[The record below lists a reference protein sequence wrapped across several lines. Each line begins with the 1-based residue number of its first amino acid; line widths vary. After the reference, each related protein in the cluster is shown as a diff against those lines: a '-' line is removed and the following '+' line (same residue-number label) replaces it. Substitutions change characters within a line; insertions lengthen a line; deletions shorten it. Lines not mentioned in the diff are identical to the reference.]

1 MKFDRTLPRALVHRA
16 AVAEVFLTD
25 AERRGEDEVVLA
37 AQLPRL
43 HAFYDDTLGARAGH
57 DPMMLLEAC
66 RQGIFV
72 VAHRF
77 LDVPLD
83 HKFLLRTVEF
93 EVLDAGPPAPGP
105 FPADVVISAR
115 IEHRA
120 RGRSGVTGLR
130 LRFTATVGN
139 REVMTAGID
148 YSWMPPQHWTRL
160 RTAQRGRLELPAVPI
175 APPVARIRPELVGRR
190 DPANAVISPVRA
202 TADDGLTARLVPDTS
217 HPVMFD
223 HWVDHVPGMLELEAF
238 RQMAIAA
245 AVRAG
250 VLLTPTARPVALHAR
265 FRSFAELDL
274 PVECRTGPV
283 RPGADVECTLRQP
296 GALVAD
302 ARVRLAERGPA
313 VPARPHDPMGGT
325 RAGQAAPPALATSG
339 AGPRAAVHGAG
350 TRL

>member
-1 MKFDRTLPRALVHRA
+1 MKFDRTLPRTLVHRA

-25 AERRGEDEVVLA
+25 AVRRGEDEILLA

-43 HAFYDDTLGARAGH
+43 HAFHDDTPGPRTGR
-57 DPMMLLEAC
+57 DPLMLLEAC

-93 EVLDAGPPAPGP
+93 EMLDARPLTPGP
-105 FPADVVISAR
+105 FPTDIAVTAR
-115 IEHRA
+115 IERRA
-120 RGRSGVTGLR
+120 RGRAGVTGLR
-130 LRFTATVGN
+130 LCFTASAGH

-148 YSWMPPQHWTRL
+148 YSWMPPEQWARL
-160 RTAQRGRLELPAVPI
+160 RTDQRARLELPAVPI
-175 APPVARIRPELVGRR
+175 APPVARIRPGLVGRR
-190 DPANAVISPVRA
+190 DPANAVISPTRS
-202 TADDGLTARLVPDTS
+202 TGDGGLTARLVPDTS
-217 HPVMFD
+217 HPVLFD

-245 AVRAG
+245 AAAAG
-250 VLLTPTARPVALHAR
+250 ALPAPTAQPVALHAR

-283 RPGADVECTLRQP
+283 RPGADIECTLRQP

-302 ARVRLAERGPA
+302 ARVRLAACEA
-313 VPARPHDPMGGT
+313 VPAAPHDLMDG
-325 RAGQAAPPALATSG
+325 ALDGQAGPHALATAG
-339 AGPRAAVHGAG
+339 AGPRAGAHGG
-350 TRL
+350 GSRR

>member
-1 MKFDRTLPRALVHRA
+1 MKFERTLPRALVHRA

-25 AERRGEDEVVLA
+25 AERRGEDEILLA

-43 HAFYDDTLGARAGH
+43 HAFYDDTLGPRTGR

-93 EVLDAGPPAPGP
+93 EVSDPGPPTPDP
-105 FPADVVISAR
+105 FPADVVITAR

-148 YSWMPPQHWTRL
+148 YSWMPPQQWTRL
-160 RTAQRGRLELPAVPI
+160 RAVQRGRLELPAVPI

-202 TADDGLTARLVPDTS
+202 LPDDSLTARLVPDTS

-238 RQMAIAA
+238 RQLAVAA

-250 VLLTPTARPVALHAR
+250 VLLTPAAQPVALHAR

-283 RPGADVECTLRQP
+283 RPGADVECVLRQP

-313 VPARPHDPMGGT
+313 VPARPHDPMNA
-325 RAGQAAPPALATSG
+325 RAQSAPPALAASG
-339 AGPRAAVHGAG
+339 AGARAAVHGAG